1 MKVLSLVLVGLMGAM
16 GLETRAGSIIEY
28 VLLLGSTD
36 AVLVNRTKP
45 GWSLES
51 RGGSFVGA

>member
-36 AVLVNRTKP
+36 AVLVD
-45 GWSLES
+45 
-51 RGGSFVGA
+51 